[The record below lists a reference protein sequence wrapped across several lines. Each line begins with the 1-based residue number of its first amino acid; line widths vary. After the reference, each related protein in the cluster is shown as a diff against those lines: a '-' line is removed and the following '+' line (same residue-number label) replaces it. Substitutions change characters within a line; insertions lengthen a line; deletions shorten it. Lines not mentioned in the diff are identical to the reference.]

1 MKLPLRWKATLVA
14 IVLAL
19 PFVLMAGSM
28 WSAGAKAQE
37 PGYYSYFLGGL
48 IYLLGSPL
56 TLLIFLFIRFVRPLA
71 AADNQ
76 WAIPVMSGLFLLQWI
91 IWAQVIVTVI
101 QFVRRRR
108 AVPPPA

>member
-1 MKLPLRWKATLVA
+1 MKLPLRLKATLVA

-19 PFVLMAGSM
+19 PFILMAGSM

-37 PGYYSYFLGGL
+37 PSYYSYFLGGL

-71 AADNQ
+71 DADNQ
-76 WAIPVMSGLFLLQWI
+76 WAIPVMSALFLLQWV
-91 IWAQVIVTVI
+91 IWTQLIVTVMN
-101 QFVRRRR
+101 VRRRKR
-108 AVPPPA
+108 SAHP

>member
-14 IVLAL
+14 LAVAL
-19 PFVLMAGSM
+19 PFVLAAGSM

-48 IYLLGSPL
+48 VYLLGSPL

-76 WAIPVMSGLFLLQWI
+76 WAIPVMSGLFMLQWI
-91 IWAQVIVTVI
+91 IWAQLIVTVMN
-101 QFVRRRR
+101 VRRRKR
-108 AVPPPA
+108 VTHT